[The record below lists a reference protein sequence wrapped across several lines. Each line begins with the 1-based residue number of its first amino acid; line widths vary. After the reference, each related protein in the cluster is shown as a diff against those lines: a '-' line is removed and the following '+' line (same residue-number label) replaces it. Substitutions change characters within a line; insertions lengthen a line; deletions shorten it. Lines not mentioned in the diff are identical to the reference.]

1 MMINGF
7 RDTLFLE
14 KPISP
19 FVKYKNCPVIWLIH
33 ETSTPPQHQRTKVF
47 DAQQIPGVA
56 ASVSW
61 WPDDGTFLAMH
72 WGFVQQQGWI
82 GILQRFFCNV
92 QDFDIFHSLG
102 WFNWL
107 HICINDLWHSPWFN
121 DSMPSPRPCVYTS
134 KEHPKT
140 NRCKMLNQ
148 ANRWVLWAYGPH
160 PLVSAPG

>member
-1 MMINGF
+1 MTINGF

-92 QDFDIFHSLG
+92 QDFDIFIAFVDSIGCTYASMAFGIAL
-102 WFNWL
+102 
-107 HICINDLWHSPWFN
+107 
-121 DSMPSPRPCVYTS
+121 DSMIQCHLRGHVFIHRKNT
-134 KEHPKT
+134 PK
-140 NRCKMLNQ
+140 RIDVKC
-148 ANRWVLWAYGPH
+148 
-160 PLVSAPG
+160 